1 MSPGEVL
8 DKHTSR
14 ELTEWQVYLQM
25 YPQGA
30 VRGDLQAGIIASTVA
45 NAHRGKDGRRFKPDD
60 FMPKFGS
67 QQKEQTEEEI
77 QMNAQLLGQAFGG
90 KMGKL
95 SGGG

>member
-1 MSPGEVL
+1 MSPDEVL
-8 DKHTSR
+8 DKHSSYR
-14 ELTEWQVYLQM
+14 LSQWVAFLSL

-45 NAHRGKDGRRFKPDD
+45 NAHRGKNGRRYKPDD

-95 SGGG
+95 SEGG